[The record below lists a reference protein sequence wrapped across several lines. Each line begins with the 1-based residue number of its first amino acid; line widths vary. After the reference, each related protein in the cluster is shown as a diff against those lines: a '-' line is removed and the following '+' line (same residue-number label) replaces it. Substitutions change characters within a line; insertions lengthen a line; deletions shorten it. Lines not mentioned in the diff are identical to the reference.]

1 MQFVRFIVS
10 GAINTGITYGLY
22 LLLLP
27 LLGYL
32 PAYSAAYVAGI
43 LLSYWLNSVFV
54 FGQPMSW
61 RGLVRFP
68 LVYVVQYVL
77 TGVLLWLSVDAL
89 GVDKRIALLAAIA
102 VTVPV
107 TFLAARLAILPSRIS
122 REH

>member
-61 RGLVRFP
+61 RSLVRFP

>member
-1 MQFVRFIVS
+1 LQFLRFLAT
-10 GAINTGITYGLY
+10 GGINTALTYGLY

-32 PAYSAAYVAGI
+32 VAYSVAYVLGI

-54 FGQPMSW
+54 FRQPMNW
-61 RGLVRFP
+61 RSLVRFP
-68 LVYVVQYVL
+68 LVYVVQYIF
-77 TGVLLWLSVDAL
+77 TGVLLWIGVDVL

-107 TFLAARLAILPSRIS
+107 TFIAARLAILAGRD
-122 REH
+122 R

>member
-107 TFLAARLAILPSRIS
+107 TFLAARLAILPGRIS

>member
-1 MQFVRFIVS
+1 MQFARFIVS

-32 PAYSAAYVAGI
+32 AAYSAAYVAGI
-43 LLSYWLNSVFV
+43 LLSFWLNSVFV
-54 FGQPMSW
+54 FRQQMSW

-68 LVYVVQYVL
+68 LVYVVQYAL
-77 TGVLLWLSVDAL
+77 TAMLLWLLVDTL
-89 GVDKRIALLAAIA
+89 GISERIALLAAIA

-107 TFLAARLAILPSRIS
+107 TFLGARMAIRPRQGT
-122 REH
+122 

>member
-1 MQFVRFIVS
+1 LQFVRFIVS

>member
-1 MQFVRFIVS
+1 LQFARFIVS

-27 LLGYL
+27 LFGYL

-43 LLSYWLNSVFV
+43 LLSFWLNSVFV
-54 FGQPMSW
+54 FRQQMSW

-68 LVYVVQYVL
+68 LVYVVQYAL
-77 TGVLLWLSVDAL
+77 TAMLLWLLVDTL
-89 GVDKRIALLAAIA
+89 GISERIALLAAIA

-107 TFLAARLAILPSRIS
+107 TFLAARLAILPGR
-122 REH
+122 RQ

>member
-1 MQFVRFIVS
+1 MRFIVS